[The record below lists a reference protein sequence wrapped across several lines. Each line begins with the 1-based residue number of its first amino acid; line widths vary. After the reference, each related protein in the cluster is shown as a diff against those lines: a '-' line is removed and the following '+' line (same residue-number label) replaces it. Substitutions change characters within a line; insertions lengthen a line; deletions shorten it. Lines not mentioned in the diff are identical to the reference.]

1 MRAVQGLELGG
12 VRDRDELALNP
23 DRMRTVRQAI
33 NGAAK
38 SNNNAVAP
46 NADPIAAKR
55 IVQAGDYAQKSA
67 PLQAADASGTV
78 RNTFVSSQLNARG
91 NPAVGAPTL
100 PLHYDPSAHVNLH
113 VHETDNR

>member
-1 MRAVQGLELGG
+1 MW
-12 VRDRDELALNP
+12 
-23 DRMRTVRQAI
+23 QAI

-46 NADPIAAKR
+46 NADPITANR

-91 NPAVGAPTL
+91 NPAVRAL
-100 PLHYDPSAHVNLH
+100 HMPLLYDPSAHAGLH
-113 VHETDNR
+113 FNKTAVSGTGASISVDVLWLSVTS

>member
-1 MRAVQGLELGG
+1 MRA
-12 VRDRDELALNP
+12 
-23 DRMRTVRQAI
+23 VRQAI

-46 NADPIAAKR
+46 NADPITANR

-67 PLQAADASGTV
+67 PLQAADALGTV

-91 NPAVGAPTL
+91 NPAVGAL
-100 PLHYDPSAHVNLH
+100 PMPSQYSPSGFRVLGLKFNP
-113 VHETDNR
+113 

>member
-1 MRAVQGLELGG
+1 
-12 VRDRDELALNP
+12 
-23 DRMRTVRQAI
+23 MRTVRQAI

-46 NADPIAAKR
+46 NADPIAANR

-91 NPAVGAPTL
+91 NPAVRAL
-100 PLHYDPSAHVNLH
+100 HIPLHHDPSAHANHTHKYMSLML
-113 VHETDNR
+113 RARS

>member
-1 MRAVQGLELGG
+1 MVVCLLLSPDALSLDFLHIERPANCLGS
-12 VRDRDELALNP
+12 
-23 DRMRTVRQAI
+23 VRQAI

-46 NADPIAAKR
+46 NADPIAANR

-67 PLQAADASGTV
+67 PLQAADASGSV

-91 NPAVGAPTL
+91 NAAVRAPTM
-100 PLHYDPSAHVNLH
+100 
-113 VHETDNR
+113 